1 MDYTFVIFL
10 TTLLVHLVFS
20 EELQKTNATD
30 PKDIGREEAITF
42 YRQSGSN
49 LTLNKLAAP
58 LVTNVTAE
66 NIVGLAPG
74 NTSQPWSLMKLPRL
88 GNSNQSVSRLQRDIS
103 IPVNITK
110 ASFVTDGGLQ
120 SISLPPLLTLNHNMS
135 KIPVPI
141 PNISV
146 VSYTRANTVVR
157 KP

>member
-1 MDYTFVIFL
+1 MLKILLDL
-10 TTLLVHLVFS
+10 TRHTSSRGHC
-20 EELQKTNATD
+20 E
-30 PKDIGREEAITF
+30 IG
-42 YRQSGSN
+42 
-49 LTLNKLAAP
+49 
-58 LVTNVTAE
+58 
-66 NIVGLAPG
+66 
-74 NTSQPWSLMKLPRL
+74 RL

-110 ASFVTDGGLQ
+110 ASFVTGGGLQ

-146 VSYTRANTVVR
+146 VSYTRAYTVVP